1 MALLHLVIEIF
12 RTIALLFLIILV
24 GILATFA
31 DAKEVKVT
39 ISGSSTVMPLA
50 ELAAEEFN
58 LMQNAYHVSVTSG
71 GTGVGIIDVAQGR
84 SDIAMASR
92 EIMPV
97 ERQRFETAEER
108 FEEYPIGID
117 AICIVVSDDVY
128 DSGVTH
134 LSKDQVKQIY
144 AGDITNWMDVGGQ
157 DMEIFAIGRKAG
169 SGTRDTFHEIIMGS
183 KEAEVPGISMEAS
196 ESSEV
201 KTAIRGSDNAIGY
214 MGYSYVL
221 KGDAKVIALD
231 GVSPAI
237 EDIKNGSYPLA
248 RKLLFYTMG
257 DPSPGAKA
265 FMDYMQGPDG
275 QKIAVENGFIPM

>member
-1 MALLHLVIEIF
+1 MKIARML
-12 RTIALLFLIILV
+12 ALLFFIILI
-24 GILATFA
+24 GILAIFA

-58 LMQNAYHVSVTSG
+58 FMQDKYHLSVTSG

-92 EIMPV
+92 EITPV
-97 ERQRFETAEER
+97 ERQRYEVDEEK
-108 FEEYPIGID
+108 FEEYPIGVD
-117 AICIVVSDDVY
+117 AICIVVSDEVY
-128 DSGVTH
+128 DSGVTS
-134 LSKDQVKQIY
+134 LTKEQVKQIY
-144 AGDITNWMDVGGQ
+144 AGDITNWMDVGGE
-157 DMEIFAIGRKAG
+157 DMEIFAIGRRAG
-169 SGTRDTFHEIIMGS
+169 SGTRDSFHEIVMGS
-183 KEAEVPGISMEAS
+183 KEAEAPGVSMEAS

-221 KGDAKVIALD
+221 KGDARVISLD
-231 GVSPAI
+231 GVEPTI
-237 EDIKNGSYPLA
+237 ENIRNGSYPLS
-248 RKLLFYTMG
+248 RKLYFYTMG

-265 FMDYMQGPDG
+265 FMDFLRAPDG
-275 QKIAVENGFIPM
+275 QRIAVENGFIPI